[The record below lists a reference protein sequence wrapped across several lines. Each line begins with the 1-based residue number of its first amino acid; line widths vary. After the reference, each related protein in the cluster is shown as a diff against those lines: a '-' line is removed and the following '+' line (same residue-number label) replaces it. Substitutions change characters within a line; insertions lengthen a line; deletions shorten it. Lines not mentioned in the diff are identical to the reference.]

1 MSSKL
6 SLTQR
11 LELIRAHKSG
21 EKVND
26 LCRKFGIS
34 RLLFY
39 RLLKKYNSSSNKRVE
54 QGILNAVALAPT
66 KSVGQL
72 HRELNPTLGI
82 SRYTVRNVLLRN
94 QLNKKDLRL
103 RFSKD
108 HKDLI
113 RKNPSGLTPRDRMIM
128 FDMVERGK
136 TVSEVCRRFGISR
149 VIFYRLRKRYNEAG
163 GNFAALE
170 DKKRQVERFARQAP
184 PEIEEK
190 VKQIIVSRP
199 ELSSH
204 RISTVLASEHQ
215 VALGNH
221 GVHNVLKR
229 LDLNTIDKRILFA
242 QGSVVPAPAIRV
254 APLYQPTMP
263 MYRLRML
270 LAPFVTVPKLVF
282 RRPPVGI
289 LVTLLTFLP
298 LTLVFLWLRSIVN
311 VSSQTSIVGLFFASI
326 ALTFGIFFFIYS
338 LKYYL
343 SVLLV
348 LKLASRGSQTTDSRQ
363 LTTDPS
369 ANSGQARINP
379 LLVNLE
385 KVELRERPFVSIHV
399 AVYNEKRVV
408 ERLIQ
413 ACTAQEWYQ
422 ASSESKRLASSDNE
436 ASLNAERYTLNAK
449 DNSANYEVVIVD
461 DSTDETTEL
470 ARQTL
475 IDNGWKLS
483 NSSQLTL
490 RLRSGQA
497 VHSRD
502 NSANREPITDNPT
515 AEVFVFSKP
524 DLPTVKLIHRA
535 SREGFKGGALQRALE
550 NTNPR
555 AEYIC
560 VFDADFVPFP
570 DTVEQFIKTFQVL
583 NANGSE
589 LQANGDEC
597 ANSLISSNSF
607 EGVENNRIR
616 VNSRIAAV
624 QPFDSA
630 QDQHLSNNIA
640 AVQGY
645 QWHVL
650 NKSENWVTRGV
661 RTEYAGSY
669 VVERAGEEIYQGL

>member
-54 QGILNAVALAPT
+54 QGILNAVALNPT

-72 HRELNPTLGI
+72 HRELNPILGI
-82 SRYTVRNVLLRN
+82 SHYAVRNVLLRN
-94 QLNKKDLRL
+94 RLNKKDLRL

-113 RKNPSGLTPRDRMIM
+113 RKNPSGLAPRDRRLM

-190 VKQIIVSRP
+190 VKQIIVTRP

-311 VSSQTSIVGLFFASI
+311 ASGQTSIVGLFFASI
-326 ALTFGIFFFIYS
+326 ALTCGIFFFIYS

-348 LKLASRGSQTTDSRQ
+348 LKLASRGQS
-363 LTTDPS
+363 PS
-369 ANSGQARINP
+369 YAEASGGQAKRVNP

-385 KVELRERPFVSIHV
+385 KVELEERPFVSIHV
-399 AVYNEKRVV
+399 AVYNEKKVIG
-408 ERLIQ
+408 RLIQ
-413 ACTAQEWYQ
+413 ACTAQDWYQ

-497 VHSRD
+497 VHSED
-502 NSANREPITDNPT
+502 NSVNREPRTDNPT

-640 AVQGY
+640 A
-645 QWHVL
+645 
-650 NKSENWVTRGV
+650 
-661 RTEYAGSY
+661 
-669 VVERAGEEIYQGL
+669 